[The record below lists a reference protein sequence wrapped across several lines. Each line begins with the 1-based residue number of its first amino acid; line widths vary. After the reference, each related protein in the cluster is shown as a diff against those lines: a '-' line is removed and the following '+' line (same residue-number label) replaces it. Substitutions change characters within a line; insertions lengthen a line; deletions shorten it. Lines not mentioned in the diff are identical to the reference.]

1 MTIKPIDFDAS
12 SKDGSSS
19 LVYTSILAVKE
30 LLDNAIDS
38 GAKNIY
44 IDIDE
49 WTGGHEYIKVRDDG
63 PGIDVDDRKL
73 MCLNC
78 TTSKISNLQE
88 IAQVRTL
95 GFRGQALFS
104 LASLLDD
111 QGSMEV
117 ITKCKK
123 DIVGERWSV
132 NKDGSVKNSE
142 AIRIPYLQGTPLVL
156 KGLLA
161 AASRPRNFENSNN
174 SLENIFKCK
183 ILLNHYSLEYRSIRF
198 YFYLIYLGKNGIV
211 VKRKLQ
217 QFYDTQFTRV
227 EILSSI
233 AQLKNIPGNNFIEEE
248 GIFIDKFTR
257 ISVILPRTL
266 LYGDE
271 DFANTKNPRKFLSF
285 NGRPLSLECSLG
297 KSVNT
302 IIGSIYQQL
311 QLFDPMV
318 WYLNFHIDM
327 RIADVNVDSQKFDVL
342 MKDVDYLLDNMRRVL
357 LDYIIQELNL
367 EVHKQPSLTA
377 EEQTQTNSHFQ
388 IKRPLTAG
396 SMVSNEAEWTHT
408 LLDDEDL
415 NSQEIEGDI
424 EDLSSSFTYNYKASP
439 FENEDLEISNELS
452 VSNPFMIAK
461 LRKALNH
468 SSCNCRNEQAHLLPT
483 EKSTSLIKKR
493 ENLIDVPRR
502 MIKNPKSD
510 KGIKEICENLEFEWA
525 PEDTTLVSAEED
537 RKGKE
542 TKLKRSIF
550 GLSEFTNHYT
560 TNETFEI
567 PYYSLHTY
575 DQEWKWL
582 LRRGIPSEYLITYIR
597 SRSNESIYST
607 EVPIHDVLAKHEG
620 KKT

>member
-1 MTIKPIDFDAS
+1 MAVKPIDFVVS
-12 SKDGSSS
+12 SKYGSSS
-19 LVYTSILAVKE
+19 LVYTPILAVKE

-49 WTGGHEYIKVRDDG
+49 WTGGYEYIKVRDDG

-88 IAQVRTL
+88 IAQVKTL

-104 LASLLDD
+104 LASLFDD

-123 DIVGERWSV
+123 DIVGERWSL
-132 NKDGSVKNSE
+132 NKDGSIKNSE
-142 AIRIPYLQGTPLVL
+142 AIRIPYLHGTTVVL
-156 KGLLA
+156 RGLLA
-161 AASRPRNFENSNN
+161 ASKPRNFENSNN
-174 SLENIFKCK
+174 SFENICK
-183 ILLNHYSLEYRSIRF
+183 YKNLLNHYSLEYRSIRL
-198 YFYLIYLGKNGIV
+198 YFYLIYLGKNGLV
-211 VKRKLQ
+211 VRRKLQ
-217 QFYDTQFTRV
+217 QFYDTQLTRAEV
-227 EILSSI
+227 LSSI
-233 AQLKNIPGNNFIEEE
+233 AQLINIPGNNFIEEE

-266 LYGDE
+266 LYGSE
-271 DFANTKNPRKFLSF
+271 DFSNTKNPKKFLSL
-285 NGRPLSLECSLG
+285 NGRPLSLEDSLG
-297 KSVNT
+297 KSVNM

-311 QLFDPMV
+311 QLYDPMV
-318 WYLNFHIDM
+318 WYLSLHIDM
-327 RIADVNVDSQKFDVL
+327 RIADVNVEPQKFDVL
-342 MKDVDYLLDNMRRVL
+342 IKDVDYLFDNMRRVL

-367 EVHKQPSLTA
+367 EVHRQPSLTA

-388 IKRPLTAG
+388 IKRPLTTG
-396 SMVSNEAEWTHT
+396 SMVSNETEWTHT
-408 LLDDEDL
+408 LLDDEGL
-415 NSQEIEGDI
+415 NSQEIQGDT

-439 FENEDLEISNELS
+439 FENEDLEISKELS

-461 LRKALNH
+461 LRRASNH
-468 SSCNCRNEQAHLLPT
+468 SSYNCRNEQTHLLPT
-483 EKSTSLIKKR
+483 EKSTLPTKRR
-493 ENLIDVPRR
+493 ENPIDEPRR
-502 MIKNPKSD
+502 MIKNPRSN
-510 KGIKEICENLEFEWA
+510 KGIKEIRENLEFEWA
-525 PEDTTLVSAEED
+525 LEDTTLVSAEED

-542 TKLKRSIF
+542 TTLKRSIF
-550 GLSEFTNHYT
+550 GLSEFTNHYIAK
-560 TNETFEI
+560 ETFEI

-597 SRSNESIYST
+597 SRSNESVYST
-607 EVPIHDVLAKHEG
+607 EEVPTNDVLAKHER
-620 KKT
+620 KKN